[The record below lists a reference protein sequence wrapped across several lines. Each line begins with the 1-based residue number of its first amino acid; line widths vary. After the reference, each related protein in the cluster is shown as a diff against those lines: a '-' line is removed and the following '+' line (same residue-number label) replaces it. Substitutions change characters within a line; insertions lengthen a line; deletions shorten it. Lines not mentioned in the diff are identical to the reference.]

1 MNAIKMKFSAKGLL
15 RRFWPTALF
24 LIALIILYF
33 FHTQF
38 DLSYQR
44 ELVEDGQWWRIVSGQ
59 LVHNNFAH
67 LFPNMAALVLC
78 RVLLIAGCSERE
90 FIFNLFCCTLLTG
103 VLIHILLRSYVYYL
117 GISAIVCG
125 MLFLG
130 AVTLIRA
137 RHYWAWA
144 VLLILALK
152 LMRDYFSPE
161 ALAGVAARIG
171 VPVAVEAHFVGVL
184 AGVFTLCLSFA
195 LSFRMQPNK
204 QV

>member
-67 LFPNMAALVLC
+67 LLPNMAALALC
-78 RVLLIAGCSERE
+78 RLLLIAGCSERE
-90 FIFNLFCCTLLTG
+90 FIFHLFFCTVLTG
-103 VLIHILLRSYVYYL
+103 VLIHILLRSYDYYL
-117 GISAIVCG
+117 GISAVVYG
-125 MLFLG
+125 MLFVG

-152 LMRDYFSPE
+152 LMRDYFAPE
-161 ALAGVAARIG
+161 TLAGVAARIG
-171 VPVAVEAHFVGVL
+171 VPVAVEAHFVGGL
-184 AGVFTLCLSFA
+184 AGALIMLCRYAMVRA
-195 LSFRMQPNK
+195 LRESRS
-204 QV
+204 

>member
-1 MNAIKMKFSAKGLL
+1 MNASKIKLSAKSLL
-15 RRFWPTALF
+15 CRFWLTVLF

-67 LFPNMAALVLC
+67 LFPNMAALVLW
-78 RVLLIAGCSERE
+78 RLLLIAGGSERE
-90 FIFNLFCCTLLTG
+90 FIFNLLCCTLLTG
-103 VLIHILLRSYVYYL
+103 VLIHILLRSYDYYL
-117 GISAIVCG
+117 GISAIVYG
-125 MLFLG
+125 MLLVG
-130 AVTLIRA
+130 AVSLIRA

-144 VLLILALK
+144 VLLALVIK
-152 LMRDYFSPE
+152 LLRDYYAPE
-161 ALAGVAARIG
+161 TLAGVAARIG

-184 AGVFTLCLSFA
+184 AGVLTLCLSFA
-195 LSFRMQPNK
+195 LSFKMLPNK

>member
-1 MNAIKMKFSAKGLL
+1 MNASKIKFSAKGLL

-67 LFPNMAALVLC
+67 LLPNMAALVLC
-78 RVLLIAGCSERE
+78 RLLLIAGCSERE
-90 FIFNLFCCTLLTG
+90 FIFHLFFCTVLTG
-103 VLIHILLRSYVYYL
+103 VLIHILLRSYDYYL
-117 GISAIVCG
+117 GISAVVYG
-125 MLFLG
+125 MLFVG

-152 LMRDYFSPE
+152 LMRDYFAPE
-161 ALAGVAARIG
+161 TLAGVAARIG

-184 AGVFTLCLSFA
+184 AGVLIMLCRYAMVRA
-195 LSFRMQPNK
+195 LRESRS
-204 QV
+204 

>member
-1 MNAIKMKFSAKGLL
+1 MNAIKMKLSAKSLL
-15 RRFWPTALF
+15 CRFWPTALF

-59 LVHNNFAH
+59 LVHNNLAH
-67 LFPNMAALVLC
+67 LFPNMTALVLC
-78 RVLLIAGCSERE
+78 RLLLIAGCSERE
-90 FIFNLFCCTLLTG
+90 FIFNLFCCTVLTG
-103 VLIHILLRSYVYYL
+103 VLIHILLRSYAYYL
-117 GISAIVCG
+117 GISAVVYG
-125 MLFLG
+125 MLFVG
-130 AVTLIRA
+130 AVSLIRA

-152 LMRDYFSPE
+152 LMRDYFAPE
-161 ALAGVAARIG
+161 TLAGVAARIG